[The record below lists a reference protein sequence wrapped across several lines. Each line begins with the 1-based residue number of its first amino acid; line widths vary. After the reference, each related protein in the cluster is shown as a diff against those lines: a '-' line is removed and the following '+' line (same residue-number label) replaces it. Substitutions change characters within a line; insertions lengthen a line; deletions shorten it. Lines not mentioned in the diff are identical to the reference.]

1 MHYIK
6 TERFLCKME
15 AQAFVLLG
23 FLATAL
29 YISSFHWAAL
39 IQFTAI
45 TFALAVPRQYMTVTG
60 IVVLLVLT
68 ASISLPLARESDVY
82 PAILMALCAGLM
94 ADQSV

>member
-1 MHYIK
+1 
-6 TERFLCKME
+6 ME

-29 YISSFHWAAL
+29 YISSLHWAAL

-45 TFALAVPRQYMTVTG
+45 TFALAAPPQYTIVTG
-60 IVVLLVLT
+60 IVVLLILT
-68 ASISLPLARESDVY
+68 LSILLPLARESDVY

-94 ADQSV
+94 ADHSVPRNG